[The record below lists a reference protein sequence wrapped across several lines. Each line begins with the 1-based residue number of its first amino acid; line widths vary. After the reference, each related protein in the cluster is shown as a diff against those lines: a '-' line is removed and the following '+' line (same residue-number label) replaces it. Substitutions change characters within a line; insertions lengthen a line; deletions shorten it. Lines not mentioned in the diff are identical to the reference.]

1 MDVAT
6 IKIPFTEREQHF
18 LSFVFT
24 EVFGGGSTQAIQAV
38 LGDAV
43 PGARELRP
51 VVHLQY
57 KSESEFIE
65 LTELQWRVMYESMN
79 AVIYGLGPG
88 ELQTCTGQYLH
99 EACNLNLRICS
110 HVWGV
115 FQGKYEWAESV
126 SKRVDS

>member
-1 MDVAT
+1 MAVET
-6 IKIPFTEREQHF
+6 IRIPFTEREQRF

-24 EVFGGGSTQAIQAV
+24 EVFGGGSTQAIQTV

-43 PGARELRP
+43 PGVRDLQP
-51 VVHLQY
+51 VVRLQS
-57 KSESEFIE
+57 KSETEFIE
-65 LTELQWRVMYESMN
+65 LTESQWRVMYDSVN

-99 EACNLNLRICS
+99 DACNLNLRICS

-115 FQGKYEWAESV
+115 FQGKYEWANSV
-126 SKRVDS
+126 SKRIES

>member
-1 MDVAT
+1 MADDT
-6 IKIPFTEREQHF
+6 IKITFTKRQQRF

-43 PGARELRP
+43 SDARELRP
-51 VVHLQY
+51 LVRLQ
-57 KSESEFIE
+57 SESETEFIE
-65 LTELQWRVMYESMN
+65 LTETQWRVMYESMN

-88 ELQTCTGQYLH
+88 ELQTCTGQFLH
-99 EACNLNLRICS
+99 DACNLNLRICS

-115 FQGKYEWAESV
+115 FQGKYLSLIHI
-126 SKRVDS
+126 

>member
-1 MDVAT
+1 MAT
-6 IKIPFTEREQHF
+6 ETIRILFTAREQHF

-38 LGDAV
+38 LGDTVSSARDLWSAV
-43 PGARELRP
+43 R
-51 VVHLQY
+51 LQSE
-57 KSESEFIE
+57 SESEFIE
-65 LTELQWRVMYESMN
+65 LTEPQWRVMYESMN

-99 EACNLNLRICS
+99 DACNLNLRICS

-126 SKRVDS
+126 SKRIEP

>member
-1 MDVAT
+1 MADDT
-6 IKIPFTEREQHF
+6 IKITFTKRQQRF

-24 EVFGGGSTQAIQAV
+24 EVFGGGSTLAIQAV

-43 PGARELRP
+43 SDARELRP
-51 VVHLQY
+51 LVRLQ
-57 KSESEFIE
+57 SESETEFIE
-65 LTELQWRVMYESMN
+65 LTETQWRVMYESMN

-88 ELQTCTGQYLH
+88 ELQTCTGQFLH
-99 EACNLNLRICS
+99 DACNLNLRICT

-126 SKRVDS
+126 SKRIEP